1 MSLDRTFCASPWIH
15 AHINNNGTYEMCRW
29 AHKQDRITHL
39 RIQNTH
45 PVIWFQH
52 GMKQFR
58 SSLLDGEQ
66 PGACQHCHAM
76 EAHGKVSGRQKQLL
90 KIGVSEPFDRTL
102 LSSPWLPALRYSQDN
117 HGVTDQLPQDW
128 QIDLGNYCN
137 SACLFCTP
145 HASSRLATEQY
156 RLGMIDRMPE
166 PAWTEDAA
174 AMEKFLETLQ
184 DSPRLAYLH
193 FIGGETLITPAFERI
208 VDALIQRGLAA
219 QVTLGFT
226 TNLTVWPS
234 ELIGKLSQFQQ
245 VNLGVSVECLHP
257 LNDYLRWPSRIDA
270 VRDMLDRWHQHAVN
284 QAWLMQIRITP
295 TVFSIWHLDSIY
307 EYAMQRGIAVESCN
321 FLYEPSHMRMS
332 VLPQDLRRRARERL
346 ETWLAQYPSTAAQVI
361 NTRDPNQATSQI
373 LQDAAS
379 YVRYLD
385 TAEDESHRAGDL
397 VRYLK
402 AMQSSRGN
410 NILDYLPEYEEFLRS
425 AGL

>member
-15 AHINNNGTYEMCRW
+15 AHVNNNGTYEVCRW
-29 AHKQDRITHL
+29 AHKQERHTDQ

-58 SSLLDGEQ
+58 HSLLEGEQ

-102 LSSPWLPALRYSQDN
+102 LSSPWLPVLRHSQDN

-128 QIDLGNYCN
+128 QIDLGNFCN

-145 HASSRLATEQY
+145 HASSRLATEQH
-156 RLGMIDRMPE
+156 RLGMISRMPD
-166 PAWTEDAA
+166 PAWTEDAVA
-174 AMEKFLETLQ
+174 LEMFLQTLQ
-184 DSPRLAYLH
+184 QSPRLAYLH

-208 VDALIQRGLAA
+208 IDALIQRGLAP

-226 TNLTVWPS
+226 TNLTVWPA
-234 ELIGKLSQFQQ
+234 ELIAKLDQFQQ

-257 LNDYLRWPSRIDA
+257 LNDYLRWPSRISE
-270 VRDMLDRWHQHAVN
+270 VRELLDRWHQHAVSRD
-284 QAWLMQIRITP
+284 WLMQIRITP
-295 TVFSIWHLDSIY
+295 TIFSVWHLDSIY
-307 EYAMQRGIAVESCN
+307 QYAMQHGIAVESCN
-321 FLYEPSHMRMS
+321 FLYEPSHMRIS
-332 VLPQDLRRRARERL
+332 VLPPELRRRAQERL
-346 ETWLAQYPSTAAQVI
+346 ETWRQQYTDDAAQVI
-361 NTRDPNQATSQI
+361 NTRDPNQARSQI

-379 YVRYLD
+379 YVHYLA
-385 TAEDESHRAGDL
+385 TAPDESHRAPDL
-397 VRYLK
+397 IVYLRT
-402 AMQSSRGN
+402 MQRSRGN
-410 NILDYLPEYEEFLRS
+410 NILDYLPEYEEFLRT